1 MPIKIS
7 YNIRSKFFQI
17 FVVALVK
24 WYTWLTIILLL
35 FITRLR
41 LYKLFR
47 HISLKLITL
56 FATNIPLALQ
66 VLSYFIILLKAWLY
80 PTCSFLT
87 VPFLYWLHIWQQYI
101 IQHNVLNSF
110 TFTLREHREKF
121 LIRILHHA

>member
-1 MPIKIS
+1 MTYRPLPILQKHIYTI

-17 FVVALVK
+17 VEVALVK
-24 WYTWLTIILLL
+24 LYTWLTIILLL
-35 FITRLR
+35 FVTRCLK

-47 HISLKLITL
+47 QISLKLITL

-87 VPFLYWLHIWQQYI
+87 VPSYI
-101 IQHNVLNSF
+101 GSISGSN
-110 TFTLREHREKF
+110 T
-121 LIRILHHA
+121 